1 MRTPSPNASQR
12 RALAAFVVSGILV
25 TLAAC
30 SRAQSAT
37 QSVTAAAPE
46 SRLAVP
52 ADSGEGHLT
61 NIRRVTN
68 GGENAE
74 AYWSADGKWITF
86 QSTRDGRTCDQQYT
100 MRTDGSQLTKVS
112 VGGKTTCGWFLPGA
126 TRLFFGST
134 HAADSTCPVKPDPS
148 KGYVWG
154 IDPFDIYT
162 VGRDGKDLKRLTNFG
177 VYTAEGVLSPD
188 GKRIVF
194 TSLKDGDLDIYTM
207 NVDGTDMRKLTNTP
221 GYDGGPWWSPD
232 GTKIVYRAWHPT
244 HVDSLKVYRDLL
256 KQRMIRPNRMEL
268 FVMNADGSDQKQI
281 TNLGGA
287 NFGPSWTPDGRRI
300 IFSSNHRNPRSRNFD
315 LFIVGLDGTGLERI
329 TTHADFDGFPMFS
342 PDGKKLIWASNRF
355 DTKPGETNLFIAD
368 WNP

>member
-1 MRTPSPNASQR
+1 MRALSLLQHER
-12 RALAAFVVSGILV
+12 RALAAFVVSGSLV
-25 TLAAC
+25 ALAAC
-30 SRAQSAT
+30 GGSPST
-37 QSVTAAAPE
+37 IAAAPAA
-46 SRLAVP
+46 RTAFA
-52 ADSGEGHLT
+52 ADSGELHLT
-61 NIRRVTN
+61 NIRRITD

-74 AYWSADGKWITF
+74 AYWSADGKYITF

-100 MRTDGSQLTKVS
+100 MRADGSQLTKVS

-134 HAADSTCPVKPDPS
+134 HAADSACPVKPDPS

-188 GKRIVF
+188 GTRIVF

-207 NVDGTDMRKLTNTP
+207 NVDGTDVKKLTNTP

-232 GTKIVYRAWHPT
+232 GRKIVYRAWHPT
-244 HVDSLKVYRDLL
+244 NPDSLKAYRDLL
-256 KQRMIRPNRMEL
+256 KLRMIRPNRMEL
-268 FVMNADGSDQKQI
+268 FTMNADGSDQKQI
-281 TNLGGA
+281 TSLGGA
-287 NFGPSWTPDGRRI
+287 NFGPSFTPDGKRI

-315 LFIVGLDGTGLERI
+315 LFLVNMDGTGLERV
-329 TTHADFDGFPMFS
+329 TTHEDFDGFPMFS
-342 PDGKKLIWASNRF
+342 PDGKRIIWASNRH
-355 DTKPGETNLFIAD
+355 DTKPGETNLFIAE
-368 WNP
+368 WKP